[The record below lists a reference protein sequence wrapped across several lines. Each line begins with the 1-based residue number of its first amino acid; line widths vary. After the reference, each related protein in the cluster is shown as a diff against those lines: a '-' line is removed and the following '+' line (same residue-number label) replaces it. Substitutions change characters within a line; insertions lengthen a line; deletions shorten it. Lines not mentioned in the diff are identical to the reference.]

1 MVGWRDSVWALWL
14 RLFHSQFLR
23 NTSLLA
29 FASLFERGCALLQ
42 TVLIARAVGRYE
54 YGVYGLLFST
64 LGFVASVAGL
74 QMGLTG
80 TVLLARYLA
89 QDKAKAVAVL
99 KYIAN
104 FTWISALG
112 LAFLAF
118 PFAQELSIWLFK
130 TDGYMAVLRI
140 SGLLVGLGMVVGV
153 QGGIL
158 QGFED
163 FRAVAISQ
171 ALGTLVPVLLVYP
184 AGVWFGLLG
193 VVWVLL
199 FGVLL
204 RLAYGSW
211 AVYQNRLRHGLFLRG
226 EGVSFGEVVWGVS
239 IPSMLVSFLVGLGM
253 WFGAYLLTR
262 QASGFEGM
270 ASVNVGQQWRGPIL
284 FFAMTATTVALP
296 RIGRYH
302 ALKDEASSKAFS
314 RKMLWAS
321 GIFSS
326 VLCGLI
332 VLFSPWIL
340 SLYGSDFLMG
350 QNIFVLFVLGVVPSL
365 LAHVGF
371 QEYLAK
377 GLLWQVFWMH
387 IPAYIVQVLC
397 CVLLIPTYKG
407 VGYSLSLLCSSLVL
421 CLTLWW
427 VSYWKVEKE
436 SPPSTPIRDEVPS
449 STET

>member
-29 FASLFERGCALLQ
+29 LASLFERGCALLQ

-199 FGVLL
+199 FGGVVAFGLWFVGCVPKPPTSWFVSA
-204 RLAYGSW
+204 RGGRFFWRSGVGSVHSVD
-211 AVYQNRLRHGLFLRG
+211 ACEF
-226 EGVSFGEVVWGVS
+226 FGWFGDVVWG
-239 IPSMLVSFLVGLGM
+239 
-253 WFGAYLLTR
+253 
-262 QASGFEGM
+262 
-270 ASVNVGQQWRGPIL
+270 
-284 FFAMTATTVALP
+284 
-296 RIGRYH
+296 
-302 ALKDEASSKAFS
+302 
-314 RKMLWAS
+314 
-321 GIFSS
+321 
-326 VLCGLI
+326 
-332 VLFSPWIL
+332 
-340 SLYGSDFLMG
+340 
-350 QNIFVLFVLGVVPSL
+350 LFVDAPS
-365 LAHVGF
+365 
-371 QEYLAK
+371 E
-377 GLLWQVFWMH
+377 
-387 IPAYIVQVLC
+387 
-397 CVLLIPTYKG
+397 
-407 VGYSLSLLCSSLVL
+407 
-421 CLTLWW
+421 W
-427 VSYWKVEKE
+427 V
-436 SPPSTPIRDEVPS
+436 
-449 STET
+449 